1 MPEHVE
7 YWGIP
12 HEWGSPNILVYSVM
26 FLAAAI
32 LIFRFFLRA
41 RLWWKV
47 GRPDPRWN
55 KLHVRLYNLIKYSIV
70 QTRVLRQKY
79 PGIMHVALAWSFFIF
94 FLGTALATINTHFYI
109 FLSGTVFNIFKLTLD
124 LFTAVF
130 ILGAILAIYRRF
142 VTKPDRLTYQPQ
154 FTWTLVLLTVIV
166 LGGITTEALRL
177 AVEQPTNAIWSPV
190 GYLIAR
196 VFLSTGA
203 SAETLTNWHLGIWL
217 IHLMSAAV
225 TLITLPVG
233 SLLHIFTG
241 PINIFFAEI
250 DRPVGELPSTP
261 TDKEGQPVYVSKLN
275 ELTWK
280 QILNGDACT
289 ECGRCQDVCPAFGA
303 GLPLNPKDLI
313 LGIREI
319 FEDAKSSS
327 KGLSFDQSL
336 LENQKLSREV
346 LWSCTTCAACI
357 TECPV
362 LVEHMDTIVEL
373 RRHLVIEGMIDPE
386 LQDALTNLGRY
397 GNSFGQSPRK
407 RAKWTQDVDPPVRDA
422 TREPVEYLWFVGD
435 YASYNPAL
443 AEMTAKTAKVFNHAG
458 LDFGVMHKG
467 ENHAGNDVRRVGE
480 EGLFEMLVEKNLSAL
495 QRCQYQSIIT
505 TDPHTYNTLLNEYPF
520 SEPQTILHYSELLA
534 QLIKDGKLRFTNPL
548 NYKVTYH
555 DPCYLGRYN
564 GIYDAPR
571 FVIKATGCELVEMPR
586 NKDLALCCGAG
597 GGRIWMEE
605 GKIQERPSESRIR
618 EAMELDGIQ
627 HFIVACPK
635 DITMYQDAVK
645 TTGYESDL
653 TVKDLI
659 ELVIEAL

>member
-12 HEWGSPNILVYSVM
+12 HQWGSPNILVYSVM
-26 FLAAAI
+26 FLAGAI

-47 GRPDPRWN
+47 GRPEPRWN
-55 KLHVRLYNLIKYSIV
+55 KLFTRLYNLIKYSIV
-70 QTRVLRQKY
+70 QTRLLRQKY
-79 PGIMHVALAWSFFIF
+79 PGIMHVSLAWSFFVF
-94 FLGTALATINTHFYI
+94 FLGTALATINTHFFH
-109 FLSGTVFNIFKLTLD
+109 FLKGSVFSFYKLTLD
-124 LFTAVF
+124 LFTVVF
-130 ILGAILAIYRRF
+130 IVGAVLAIYRRY
-142 VTKPDRLTYQPQ
+142 VTKPDRLTYGPQ
-154 FTWTLVLLTVIV
+154 FTWTLVLLIIIV
-166 LGGITTEALRL
+166 LGGITTESLRL
-177 AVEQPTNAIWSPV
+177 AVEHPVNIAWSPI
-190 GYLIAR
+190 GGLLAQG
-196 VFLSTGA
+196 FLATGA
-203 SAETLTNWHLGIWL
+203 SDIALTNLHLGVWL
-217 IHLMSAAV
+217 VHLLTAAI
-225 TLITLPVG
+225 TIITLPVG
-233 SLLHIFTG
+233 SLLHVLTG
-241 PINIFFAEI
+241 PLNIFFAEI

-327 KGLSFDQSL
+327 KGISFDQSL

-407 RAKWTQDVDPPVRDA
+407 RAKWTQEIDPPVKDA

-443 AEMTAKTAKVFNHAG
+443 AEMTVKTAKVLIMPG
-458 LDFGVMHKG
+458 W
-467 ENHAGNDVRRVGE
+467 
-480 EGLFEMLVEKNLSAL
+480 
-495 QRCQYQSIIT
+495 
-505 TDPHTYNTLLNEYPF
+505 
-520 SEPQTILHYSELLA
+520 ILA
-534 QLIKDGKLRFTNPL
+534 
-548 NYKVTYH
+548 
-555 DPCYLGRYN
+555 
-564 GIYDAPR
+564 
-571 FVIKATGCELVEMPR
+571 
-586 NKDLALCCGAG
+586 
-597 GGRIWMEE
+597 
-605 GKIQERPSESRIR
+605 
-618 EAMELDGIQ
+618 
-627 HFIVACPK
+627 
-635 DITMYQDAVK
+635 
-645 TTGYESDL
+645 
-653 TVKDLI
+653 
-659 ELVIEAL
+659 

>member
-12 HEWGSPNILVYSVM
+12 HQWGSPNILVYSVM
-26 FLAAAI
+26 FLAGAI
-32 LIFRFFLRA
+32 LILRFILKA

-47 GRPDPRWN
+47 GRPEPRWD
-55 KLHVRLYNLIKYSIV
+55 KLHIRLYNLIKYAIV

-79 PGIMHVALAWSFFIF
+79 PGIMHVALSWSFFIF
-94 FLGTALATINTHFYI
+94 FLGTALATINTHFFK
-109 FLSGTVFNIFKLTLD
+109 FLTGYVFSFYKLTLD
-124 LFTAVF
+124 VFTVVF
-130 ILGAILAIYRRF
+130 IVGAILAIYRRY

-154 FTWTLVLLTVIV
+154 FTWTLVLLIIIV
-166 LGGITTEALRL
+166 LGGITTESLRL
-177 AVEQPTNAIWSPV
+177 AAEQPVNAAWSPV
-190 GYLIAR
+190 GWLIAQG
-196 VFLSTGA
+196 FLATGA
-203 SAETLTNWHLGIWL
+203 SAAALES
-217 IHLMSAAV
+217 IHLWVWLVHLLTAAF

-233 SLLHIFTG
+233 SLLHVLTG
-241 PINIFFAEI
+241 PANIFFLELE
-250 DRPVGELPSTP
+250 RPAGQLPPTP
-261 TDKEGQPVYVSKLN
+261 TDSAGQPVYVNKLN
-275 ELTWK
+275 ELSWK

-303 GLPLNPKDLI
+303 GLPLNPKELI

-319 FEDAKSSS
+319 FEEAKSSKS
-327 KGLSFDQSL
+327 NGFDRSL
-336 LENQKLSREV
+336 LDHSSLSKEV
-346 LWSCTTCAACI
+346 IWSCTTCAACI

-362 LVEHMDTIVEL
+362 LVEHIDTIVEL
-373 RRHLVIEGMIDPE
+373 RRHLVIEGMIDSE

-407 RAKWTQDVDPPVRDA
+407 RAQWTQGIEPPIKDA

-443 AEMTAKTAKVFNHAG
+443 AELSAKTAGIFMQAG
-458 LDFGVMHKG
+458 LDFGVMYKG

-480 EGLFEMLVEKNLSAL
+480 EGLYEMLVEKNLKAL
-495 QRCQYQSIIT
+495 EQCQYQTIIT

-520 SEPQTILHYSELLA
+520 SKPQTILHYSELLA
-534 QLIKDGKLRFTNPL
+534 MLIKQGKLRFTNPL

-564 GIYDAPR
+564 GVYDDPR
-571 FVIKATGCELVEMPR
+571 FVIQSTGCELVEMPR
-586 NKDLALCCGAG
+586 NRDLALCCGAG

-605 GKIQERPSESRIR
+605 GKVQERPSESRIR
-618 EAMELDGIQ
+618 EAAQLDGLQ
-627 HFIVACPK
+627 GFIVACPK

-645 TTGYESDL
+645 TTGLENAL
-653 TVKDLI
+653 KVKDLI
-659 ELVIEAL
+659 ELVEEAL

>member
-1 MPEHVE
+1 
-7 YWGIP
+7 
-12 HEWGSPNILVYSVM
+12 
-26 FLAAAI
+26 
-32 LIFRFFLRA
+32 
-41 RLWWKV
+41 
-47 GRPDPRWN
+47 
-55 KLHVRLYNLIKYSIV
+55 
-70 QTRVLRQKY
+70 
-79 PGIMHVALAWSFFIF
+79 MHVALAWSFFIF
-94 FLGTALATINTHFYI
+94 FLGTALETINTNFYT
-109 FLSGTVFNIFKLTLD
+109 FLSGTVFSIFKLTLD
-124 LFTAVF
+124 LFTVVF
-130 ILGAILAIYRRF
+130 ILGAILAIYRRY

-154 FTWTLVLLTVIV
+154 FTWTLILLTVIV

-177 AVEQPTNAIWSPV
+177 AVEQPTNAVWSPV

-241 PINIFFAEI
+241 PLNIFFAEI
-250 DRPVGELPSTP
+250 DRPVGELPTTP

-303 GLPLNPKDLI
+303 GLPLNPKDLM

-346 LWSCTTCAACI
+346 LWACTTCAACI

-443 AEMTAKTAKVFNHAG
+443 AEMTAKTAKVFNRAG

-534 QLIKDGKLRFTNPL
+534 QLIKDGKLRFSNPL

-555 DPCYLGRYN
+555 DP
-564 GIYDAPR
+564 
-571 FVIKATGCELVEMPR
+571 VVS
-586 NKDLALCCGAG
+586 
-597 GGRIWMEE
+597 W
-605 GKIQERPSESRIR
+605 
-618 EAMELDGIQ
+618 
-627 HFIVACPK
+627 
-635 DITMYQDAVK
+635 
-645 TTGYESDL
+645 
-653 TVKDLI
+653 
-659 ELVIEAL
+659 